1 MVDHNKTLNANLNDI
16 TKTLEDMESLDMEL
30 FNDSFKKLK
39 STNALKDSNI
49 QSDGEIKKKVIF
61 KGALHTYKI
70 KTI

>member
-39 STNALKDSNI
+39 TTNALKDSNI

-61 KGALHTYKI
+61 KGALYT
-70 KTI
+70 

>member
-1 MVDHNKTLNANLNDI
+1 MQMVDHNKTLNANLNDI

-39 STNALKDSNI
+39 TTNALKDSNI

-61 KGALHTYKI
+61 KGALHT
-70 KTI
+70 

>member
-61 KGALHTYKI
+61 KGALHT
-70 KTI
+70 

>member
-1 MVDHNKTLNANLNDI
+1 MQMVDHNKTLNANLNDI

-39 STNALKDSNI
+39 TTNALKDSNI

-61 KGALHTYKI
+61 KGALYT
-70 KTI
+70 

>member
-1 MVDHNKTLNANLNDI
+1 MVDHNKTLNTNLNDI

-39 STNALKDSNI
+39 STNLLKDSNI

-61 KGALHTYKI
+61 KGALHT
-70 KTI
+70 

>member
-1 MVDHNKTLNANLNDI
+1 MVDHNKTLNTNLNDI

-39 STNALKDSNI
+39 STNPLKDSNI

-61 KGALHTYKI
+61 KGALHT
-70 KTI
+70 